1 MISTGAVPDYAELRM
16 NLHCDDAESLLEA
29 LKPGAP
35 EGALAHAL
43 EMIPQLQVRDDIF
56 PNILDSVAEVLGRR

>member
-16 NLHCDDAESLLEA
+16 NLHCEDAETLLEA

-35 EGALAHAL
+35 EGAVAAAL
-43 EMIPQLQVRDDIF
+43 ERIPELQVRDDLF
-56 PNILDSVAEVLGRR
+56 PNVLESVAEVLGRR